1 MTAFQEMMSLPF
13 PLDDRTLH
21 QADEASKRFVNGP
34 WRCGMPL
41 AAGSTGPVAAAA
53 AAQPS
58 CPDSE
63 ASSQAKPLWSS
74 MSEEPDGTNTEA
86 TAKAVMGGKKE
97 VEADAPRSAE
107 AMPSASGGN
116 GSNGSVAAAPGPASH
131 KEEPKSE
138 ASKDASAEDLKAS
151 EKTPAPAA
159 TPAAVTS
166 SPAASPSS
174 SGPEKVVPA
183 PNTAF
188 AVRRTWANIV
198 QKEDLE
204 ATAASSSRASASSRD
219 DGKVRK
225 DTVVD
230 FLLHLAKKDK
240 AAGEAPEELPE
251 ELKKFEQMLEG
262 GMQNAS
268 RAKYVRRGMRNDANN
283 CYVNVVVQSLLPCSS
298 LMQLLSHCAT
308 NDPDRP
314 FYTGMVRLCR
324 EFHSRKETSS
334 ISEPCN
340 VLAMQQVSS
349 IISRWQSIGAQ
360 QDAGEFLFYML
371 NGMHEECK
379 WKGANSGEKPTEG
392 NDSEG
397 DDWAEVGKCNRK
409 VDVRSAGVHED
420 SPVVRIFGG
429 LLRSSVRSK
438 NAKADSVSLEPFN
451 HLILDIS
458 SQEVDSVR
466 AALEAYCG
474 AEAVNEGLAIK
485 RLQFQVM
492 PKVLILNLK
501 RFSYNKDSGR
511 PEKIKKPVRY
521 DETLRLAKEW
531 LVDDMDPVDYQLT
544 AVICHHGD
552 SVNGGHYNAAV
563 RYNSEWFMYD
573 DSLVRQ
579 MEIREVMNQHFTAY
593 LLVYLCNEKVEI
605 RP

>member
-1 MTAFQEMMSLPF
+1 MSRPPGPPMKAGPPGKAPPPKAKAKPPGPPPPPGLRPAGAPARIGGAGPPPPPGRTFGQPQADVSGPKLRPLFWQAVAQVPPQSVWGSLAPPAPFDHAVLERRFALGEPRPVGLRKGTAGTNSNSSLNGEEPRKRIRV
-13 PLDDRTLH
+13 LDDRTSQMLAIAFKKLPPPERFSAVVDEMEDFPEGLPSEALALLTLVKS
-21 QADEASKRFVNGP
+21 QTAEDDSLVIVGGFEALKRFGFARRIEASR
-34 WRCGMPL
+34 L
-41 AAGSTGPVAAAA
+41 
-53 AAQPS
+53 
-58 CPDSE
+58 
-63 ASSQAKPLWSS
+63 
-74 MSEEPDGTNTEA
+74 
-86 TAKAVMGGKKE
+86 
-97 VEADAPRSAE
+97 RSV
-107 AMPSASGGN
+107 S
-116 GSNGSVAAAPGPASH
+116 
-131 KEEPKSE
+131 
-138 ASKDASAEDLKAS
+138 
-151 EKTPAPAA
+151 
-159 TPAAVTS
+159 
-166 SPAASPSS
+166 
-174 SGPEKVVPA
+174 
-183 PNTAF
+183 
-188 AVRRTWANIV
+188 
-198 QKEDLE
+198 
-204 ATAASSSRASASSRD
+204 
-219 DGKVRK
+219 
-225 DTVVD
+225 
-230 FLLHLAKKDK
+230 
-240 AAGEAPEELPE
+240 ELP
-251 ELKKFEQMLEG
+251 
-262 GMQNAS
+262 
-268 RAKYVRRGMRNDANN
+268 
-283 CYVNVVVQSLLPCSS
+283 
-298 LMQLLSHCAT
+298 LLSHCAT